1 MVSESDEDD
10 ASVIKEAL
18 AGSHSASG
26 IDQMPNTSVKCDSS
40 THKRSP
46 VKASV
51 KSLKRKSSAQAKPTT
66 TSQAGKP
73 QKDRQ
78 KSSFQF
84 AIAANSGKM
93 RQTFDL
99 GEFSAST
106 DEEVKQPRKR
116 KKGDTARPT
125 KEVGINKNK
134 LLQKNKV
141 IVCVVYVRVCTM

>member
-1 MVSESDEDD
+1 MVSESEENDTT
-10 ASVIKEAL
+10 VIKEAL

-26 IDQMPNTSVKCDSS
+26 IDPMPNTSVKGDSS

-51 KSLKRKSSAQAKPTT
+51 KPLKRKSPAQAKPTT
-66 TSQAGKP
+66 TSQARKP
-73 QKDRQ
+73 QKGRQ

-99 GEFSAST
+99 GEFSTST

-116 KKGDTARPT
+116 KKGDTARPA
-125 KEVGINKNK
+125 KEVGKNK